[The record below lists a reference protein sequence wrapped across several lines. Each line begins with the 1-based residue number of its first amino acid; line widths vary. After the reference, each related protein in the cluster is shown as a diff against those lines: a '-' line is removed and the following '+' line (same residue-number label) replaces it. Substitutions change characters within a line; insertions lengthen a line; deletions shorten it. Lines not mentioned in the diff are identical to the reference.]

1 LIMGNNAIA
10 IIMWRNSLVFHSM
23 DKVVR
28 CVQLVSSSIIC

>member
-1 LIMGNNAIA
+1 MGNNAIA

-28 CVQLVSSSIIC
+28 YVQLEPSSILC